1 MSEEKAKA
9 ILETKFD
16 PERVA
21 ALLDHFDLMLEKFV
35 KGDDEGVLVK
45 AGKFVEAVTKA
56 FMIHGGKPLPPPR
69 KFKAGVE
76 LRAFEQLPASGYSD
90 TVRFAIPKACL
101 YVYEI
106 ASNRGGRHDSSDI
119 DANQMDVRVVVPTLS
134 WVLAE
139 MVRYSSG
146 ARDTNAA
153 MSIIDE
159 LTKKKY
165 PYFEEID
172 GRTYLNLKNA
182 SAPNVALLLLY
193 EAYPKRVGR
202 GELIA
207 AIRRHGH
214 KGSTADT
221 AVTRILDQA
230 DEVGGALKLRV
241 SGLEKAEDILKKL
254 ISKK

>member
-1 MSEEKAKA
+1 MSEKKAKT

-21 ALLDHFDLMLEKFV
+21 AMLDHFDLMLEKFV
-35 KGDDEGVLVK
+35 ERDNEGVLVK
-45 AGKFVEAVTKA
+45 AGKFVEAATKA
-56 FMIHGGKPLPPPR
+56 LMLHGGKTLPPAR

-76 LRAFEQLPASGYSD
+76 LRALEQLPPADYSD
-90 TVRFAIPKACL
+90 AIRFAIPKACL
-101 YVYEI
+101 YIYEI

-119 DANQMDVRVVVPTLS
+119 DANEMDARVVVPTSS

-146 ARDTNAA
+146 KAETDEA

-159 LTKKKY
+159 LTEKKY

-172 GRTYLNLKNA
+172 GRTYLNLKSA

-193 EAYPKRVGR
+193 EAYPKRIHR
-202 GELIA
+202 SELIA

-214 KGSTADT
+214 KVGAADM
-221 AVTRILDQA
+221 AVTRIIDQV
-230 DEVGGALKLRV
+230 DEVDGALKLRV
-241 SGLEKAEDILKKL
+241 SGIQKAEELLKKL
-254 ISKK
+254 NSK